1 MDFSQA
7 FLTAVDHLMLY
18 EVGGWWNVN
27 TDGAQQGLI
36 DTLAHRHACGY
47 SVDPNDAGGETKYG
61 VAKNANPD
69 IDVTN
74 LVWTDAQTVYW
85 NRYWLAEKC
94 DQLPGRIG
102 ALLFDCSVNPG
113 PGVAPKF
120 LQRAL
125 GVTADGVI
133 GPATLAAANQ
143 ADPIALC
150 NSMTQQRTA
159 YYEAVVDAHAEDQE
173 YLAGWLRR
181 VNEMNAFVTDPNGNF
196 GS

>member
-1 MDFSQA
+1 MNYSQA
-7 FLTAVDHLMLY
+7 FLSAVTKLMSY
-18 EVGGWWNVN
+18 EIGGWFNPDA
-27 TDGAQQGLI
+27 DGFEQGFT

-47 SVDPNDAGGETKYG
+47 TIDPNDAGGETKYG
-61 VAKNANPD
+61 IAKKENPD

-74 LVWTDAQTVYW
+74 LTWEDAKIIYW
-85 NRYWLAEKC
+85 NRYWVSEHC
-94 DQLPGRIG
+94 DQLPGRVG

-133 GPATLAAANQ
+133 GPQTLASANQ
-143 ADPIALC
+143 QDPIALC
-150 NSMTQQRTA
+150 TSMTNQRTA
-159 YYEAVVDAHAEDQE
+159 YYEAVVDAHPEDQE

-181 VNEMNAFVTDPNGNF
+181 VNEMQAFVTDPNGNF
-196 GS
+196 